1 MSTTDLPQA
10 FDAIVPL
17 LPLPEHVLLP
27 ATPTPY
33 RVFEPPYRQ
42 MVADLLE
49 KPACERWLAVPRVLS
64 AVAPGVAD
72 APISPIASV
81 GLMTLAT
88 PLSDGDYLI
97 VVDGRRPCR
106 IDEVHAPFTPYRVA
120 RATPLGDRPNAAFDP
135 GLSTASLI
143 QGLFS
148 LLAALGPA
156 AAELPVAC
164 GGELSG
170 EDVVY
175 RIASAVIE
183 CPDKRQAVLE
193 TRCPRERRRIVR
205 DELAATLLTAGLP
218 LGDHHPTG
226 GPTP

>member
-1 MSTTDLPQA
+1 MSTEPTLAD
-10 FDAIVPL
+10 DAIVPL
-17 LPLPEHVLLP
+17 LPLAEHVLLP

-33 RVFEPPYRQ
+33 RVFEAPYRQ
-42 MVADLLE
+42 MVVDLLD
-49 KPACERWLAVPRVLS
+49 KPAAERWLAVPRVLGP
-64 AVAPGVAD
+64 VARGAAD
-72 APISPIASV
+72 APISPIAAV

-106 IDEVHAPFTPYRVA
+106 IDELHALFTPYRVA
-120 RATPLGDRPNAAFDP
+120 RATPLGDLPATPDDP

-143 QGLFS
+143 LGLFS
-148 LLAALGPA
+148 ILGALGPG

-164 GGELSG
+164 GGQLSG

-183 CPDKRQAVLE
+183 CPDTRQTVLE
-193 TRCPRERRRIVR
+193 TRCPHQRRRIVR
-205 DELAATLLTAGLP
+205 DALAATLLLAAAP
-218 LGDHHPTG
+218 LGDLRRTD